1 MHTQNSLHLSDSK
14 YSLIKNTLSSQ
25 EAINFSDEELVS
37 ILIEKGIFEYQAQ
50 KMVEQRWDFQ
60 QIAA

>member
-14 YSLIKNTLSSQ
+14 YALIKNTLSSQ
-25 EAINFSDEELVS
+25 EAIDFSDEELVS

>member
-1 MHTQNSLHLSDSK
+1 MHTQHSLHLSDTK

-25 EAINFSDEELVS
+25 EAINFSDEELVG
-37 ILIEKGIFEYQAQ
+37 ILVAKGIFEYQAQ

-60 QIAA
+60 QVAA